1 MELEKAKDI
10 LLNIIDDEVIGT
22 YCIEIQKQGI
32 PCELNCKTQECYL
45 HIAIETVLKSLEDYK
60 KENENIKKILLYE
73 IEYRQKL
80 EEDLYQS
87 CSNYVVPK
95 DKIKGLIEQ
104 LEKEGYWNF
113 LEERDL
119 DITKNIL
126 KDLLKEE

>member
-1 MELEKAKDI
+1 MELEKAI
-10 LLNIIDDEVIGT
+10 LKLKAICKQCHNSKECWNNEFCSDCYIEV
-22 YCIEIQKQGI
+22 EDV
-32 PCELNCKTQECYL
+32 L
-45 HIAIETVLKSLEDYK
+45 AIETVLRAYEELR
-60 KENENIKKILLYE
+60 KENEEIKKILSYE

-95 DKIKGLIEQ
+95 DKIKELIEQ

-113 LEERDL
+113 LEEREL
-119 DITKNIL
+119 GITKNIL